1 MFNGELYGDVISYIA
16 GMTGDFAT
24 INQDDEL
31 EFIFN
36 TSTSEVIEDYVELDD
51 KRDTR
56 PITIVVLGNKNIT
69 GQEAVRIWAEGVAL
83 YGENYLRINDNLF
96 AYTLEK
102 REALI
107 DAIYN
112 KVKGFG
118 YSSFESK
125 YSFKPYMQLGDLVQ
139 FKNKNGDLVNSI
151 ILRIETDYDNII
163 LSAPSIIDAS
173 VDYELTQTAYDIA
186 KRAEIIVNQ
195 ATGDIT
201 LLAEQT
207 NTLSLDLTETN
218 NAVATTQIDLLNTTE
233 IANNAT
239 DNSLLAL
246 EGVETLEDTTSTLG
260 TAQADLT
267 TRLEYQETT
276 VSDLVL
282 DIDGVKQ
289 SMTYSGGYNL
299 IENCVKQFG
308 EAGWTGTFVNYSD
321 TEIQQNSLTKSALVF
336 MEDTETREIQV
347 ENREER
353 ENIGS

>member
-1 MFNGELYGDVISYIA
+1 
-16 GMTGDFAT
+16 
-24 INQDDEL
+24 
-31 EFIFN
+31 
-36 TSTSEVIEDYVELDD
+36 
-51 KRDTR
+51 
-56 PITIVVLGNKNIT
+56 
-69 GQEAVRIWAEGVAL
+69 
-83 YGENYLRINDNLF
+83 
-96 AYTLEK
+96 
-102 REALI
+102 
-107 DAIYN
+107 
-112 KVKGFG
+112 
-118 YSSFESK
+118 
-125 YSFKPYMQLGDLVQ
+125 MQLGDLVQ

-151 ILRIETDYDNII
+151 ILRIETDYDVHNFTP
-163 LSAPSIIDAS
+163 SAPPSIIAS
-173 VDYELTQTAYDIA
+173 ALDYEPTQTAYDIA

-308 EAGWTGTFVNYSD
+308 EAGLD
-321 TEIQQNSLTKSALVF
+321 
-336 MEDTETREIQV
+336 R
-347 ENREER
+347 
-353 ENIGS
+353 NIC